1 MGKVGVG
8 GVVSPIDG
16 EYEGGGTKAVRTLWV
31 SSLMVMMMTIVGV
44 EETKDGS
51 KKTRINVETN
61 ATLSVMESEMTQL
74 KDSESAF

>member
-1 MGKVGVG
+1 MVF
-8 GVVSPIDG
+8 PFDG
-16 EYEGGGTKAVRTLWV
+16 EYAGGGTKAVETLSV
-31 SSLMVMMMTIVGV
+31 SSLMMITMIVGV

-51 KKTRINVETN
+51 KKVRLNVETN

>member
-8 GVVSPIDG
+8 GVVFPFDG
-16 EYEGGGTKAVRTLWV
+16 EYGGGGMKAVRTLWV
-31 SSLMVMMMTIVGV
+31 SSLVMMMMIVGV

>member
-8 GVVSPIDG
+8 VVFPFDG
-16 EYEGGGTKAVRTLWV
+16 EYAGGGMKAVGTLWV
-31 SSLMVMMMTIVGV
+31 SSLMMITMIVGV

-51 KKTRINVETN
+51 KKVRLNVETN

>member
-1 MGKVGVG
+1 MVF
-8 GVVSPIDG
+8 PFDG
-16 EYEGGGTKAVRTLWV
+16 EYEGEGTKAVRTLWV
-31 SSLMVMMMTIVGV
+31 SSLMMMIVGV

-51 KKTRINVETN
+51 KKTRLNVETN

>member
-8 GVVSPIDG
+8 VVFPFDG
-16 EYEGGGTKAVRTLWV
+16 EYAGGGTKAVETLWV
-31 SSLMVMMMTIVGV
+31 SSLMVITMIVGV

-74 KDSESAF
+74 KGSESAF

>member
-1 MGKVGVG
+1 MGKAGVGV
-8 GVVSPIDG
+8 VFPFDG